1 LWASAVTY
9 LNIQP
14 SEAWNL
20 TPFDFWVLWDTHL
33 EKMEIST
40 GKSYSKPMTL
50 AEFHELNE
58 ELDKIHG
65 NN

>member
-1 LWASAVTY
+1 
-9 LNIQP
+9 
-14 SEAWNL
+14 
-20 TPFDFWVLWDTHL
+20 VLWDTHL
-33 EKMEIST
+33 DKMEIST

-50 AEFHELNE
+50 AEFQELNE